1 MSEKLGP
8 IETSRRVF
16 CCTSKSD
23 QVLIDNIFSFLIS
36 LLKENKKL
44 KNYKEIIMAQE
55 NSIFNSKDFLYL
67 SLKDFILYIQEFN
80 DLENY
85 ILISAIIYLER
96 FCKASSIIL
105 TEYNIHKLLFT
116 SVLLSIKNYEDNY
129 YDNYYYSKI
138 IGIGNKDLNKLEYS
152 LLSILNFELFITKT
166 EYEKYKKYIYDF
178 NDSNRK
184 KMF

>member
-96 FCKASSIIL
+96 FCKSSSINL

-116 SVLLSIKNYEDNY
+116 SVLLNIKNYEDNY

-152 LLSILNFELFITKT
+152 LLSILNFELFITKD
-166 EYEKYKKYIYDF
+166 EFEKYKNYIYDF
-178 NDSNRK
+178 SNSNRNK
-184 KMF
+184 KV

>member
-36 LLKENKKL
+36 LIKENKKL

-55 NSIFNSKDFLYL
+55 NSIFNSKDFQYL

-80 DLENY
+80 ELENY
-85 ILISAIIYLER
+85 ILIMAIIYLER
-96 FCKASSIIL
+96 FSKSSSIIL

-116 SVLLSIKNYEDNY
+116 SILLSIKNYEDYY

-138 IGIGNKDLNKLEYS
+138 IGIGNKELNQLEYS
-152 LLSILNFELFITKT
+152 LLSILNFELFATKA
-166 EYEKYKKYIYDF
+166 EYEKYKKFIYNF
-178 NDSNRK
+178 NNSDRNK
-184 KMF
+184 KL

>member
-1 MSEKLGP
+1 MSENLGP
-8 IETSRRVF
+8 IETCRRVF
-16 CCTSKSD
+16 YCSSKSD
-23 QVLIDNIFSFLIS
+23 QVLIDKIFLFLIS

-44 KNYKEIIMAQE
+44 KNYKEIIIAQE
-55 NSIFNSKDFLYL
+55 NSIFNSKEFLYL

-85 ILISAIIYLER
+85 ILITAIIYLER
-96 FCKASSIIL
+96 FCKESSIIL

-116 SVLLSIKNYEDNY
+116 SVLLSIKNYEDNN

-138 IGIGNKDLNKLEYS
+138 IGIENKELNKLEYS

-178 NDSNRK
+178 NNSNRK
-184 KMF
+184 NI

>member
-36 LLKENKKL
+36 LIKENKKL

-55 NSIFNSKDFLYL
+55 NSIFNSKDFQYL

-80 DLENY
+80 ELENY
-85 ILISAIIYLER
+85 IIIMSIIYLER
-96 FCKASSIIL
+96 FCKESSIIL

-116 SVLLSIKNYEDNY
+116 SILLSIKNYEDNY

-138 IGIGNKDLNKLEYS
+138 IGIENKELNQMEYS
-152 LLSILNFELFITKT
+152 LLSNLNFELFITKA
-166 EYEKYKKYIYDF
+166 EYDKYKNYIYDF
-178 NDSNRK
+178 NNSDRNK
-184 KMF
+184 KL